1 MININIQHMYR
12 EHAEPELNNIKA
24 QVQKIL
30 KTKGETVTKHMSSC
44 YFVQAQRSI
53 HTHERYIKHHC
64 YVTSFLCLFMNVEL
78 NILSNLNVF
87 SLSLNLKQGRLN
99 F

>member
-1 MININIQHMYR
+1 MYR

-30 KTKGETVTKHMSSC
+30 NTKGET
-44 YFVQAQRSI
+44 VQAQRSI

-78 NILSNLNVF
+78 NILLN
-87 SLSLNLKQGRLN
+87 
-99 F
+99 